1 MQACARPVTA
11 LSLRGNRR
19 LYGAVTRVYGR
30 SAVDFRLLGPL
41 EVLDDDGRELSV
53 GTGRQRALLALL
65 VLRANELVPSDR
77 LVDELWGES
86 APPTAHRMVLNQVS
100 ALRRVLGRDGRIETR
115 GSAYCLQIAEGER
128 DVDRFEAL
136 LERGRSRTEVSDP
149 EGAAAALRE
158 ALSLWRGPA
167 LADLAYES
175 FAQTEIARLEQR
187 RMAAFEERVDAEL
200 ALGRHAD
207 LVPELDAAVAEHP
220 LRERLHAQL
229 MLALY
234 RCGRQAEALEV
245 YVRARQTLVEEVGVE
260 PGPELRAR
268 HAAVLAQDPALEL
281 PPDERELPP
290 GLEGG
295 SPLLAG
301 RNEEL
306 AELQTWLAEA
316 REGHGG
322 LVLLSGRRGIGKTR
336 LAAELA
342 SAALQTGVEVVYLG
356 AAVPADDALAAAR
369 RVAATERPVLLVLDD
384 AADAGPGVLTAVA
397 EVARGAEARRL
408 LVLVLHQQPDVPPAF
423 AGLDARSMELG
434 PLTAEAISE
443 IARLYLPDEDT
454 AIPAQVL
461 VAKSDGVPLEAH
473 RAASEW
479 AQQEAAE
486 RLVASATRTETER
499 GDVRSAEAELADDL
513 IDLQQARE
521 RGRLYT
527 LGELEA
533 ELGDDEPPDPAVCPF
548 LGLATFDAAHAD
560 YFFGR
565 ERLVAELLA
574 RLVGSPLLAV
584 VGPSGSGKSSVVRA
598 GLLPALSEGAL
609 PGSGRWRQ
617 VVVRPGEQPLHELEA
632 ALRRTVPGAV
642 TRDGELAGLLAAIPP
657 GERLVLT
664 VDQFEEVFIACQDDA
679 QRAKFLDLLA
689 ELADD
694 RDGRVPVVLAMRAD
708 FYGRCASHER
718 LADMVGANQVLV
730 KPMRRDE
737 LRRAIELPARR
748 VGLRVEPALADALLA
763 DTLGEPGGLPLLS
776 TALLELWQE
785 RDGRVL
791 RRSAYD
797 RTGGVRGAVARLAES
812 TYSRLDEPK
821 REAARRILLRLSDA
835 TEQAAFV
842 RRRVPREELDLDRDE
857 DAAAALATLT
867 ERRLVSVD
875 QGAVEVA
882 HEALL
887 REWPR
892 LRRWLDEDAEGR
904 RLHQHLIQA
913 ARDWDAGGRDP
924 GELYRGARLASTLDW
939 AGHHE
944 RELNQVEREFV
955 ADSRAYAELEAER
968 QRRTNRR
975 LRGLLAGL
983 GVLLAL
989 ALAAGVVALEQR
1001 GTARDEAVAAEA
1013 QRLGAQALSED
1024 TLDRSLLLARQG
1036 MALDDSLTTRG
1047 NLLAALLRS
1056 PAAIHVLR
1064 GSGGRM
1070 LAVGV
1075 APSGRVVVS
1084 GDNRGG
1090 VVEFDTSGW
1099 RRGASYDTGLP
1110 VRTLRFSPD
1119 GTRLAI
1125 ASGNESA
1132 GELDL
1137 LDVASF
1143 HRIARRRLGP
1153 GPQAFHALAFSPD
1166 SRVLVTGYAG
1176 WNDEQGRPKPGVLA
1190 RLDARTGR
1198 SLGPATPVTRAGED
1212 FMLAF
1217 AAGGKRLVMMS
1228 EESRQ
1233 TVVRDADTL
1242 RPIRRMRAWGLPWAS
1257 AVSPDGRVAA
1267 LARDD
1272 GSLRLVDLRTGKSRT
1287 LPGGHDGS
1295 VQGAAFS
1302 ADGNTLITV
1311 GDDAKAIVWDVR
1323 GRRPRATF
1331 EGHGGRIAGV
1341 ALTPVARTAYT
1352 ASFDGTVIAWDV
1364 AGSRRLGQ
1372 PFAAAPQG
1380 RVRTISETG
1389 LGPVTPASYNLSVSP
1404 DGDTIA
1410 IVQPVPGFV
1419 NLIDSRTLRLRGRIR
1434 APNAAAATIAPDG
1447 RTIAITGGDGSLRF
1461 WDIRALAPLSRV
1473 LHAGEGPSFSPRFT
1487 PDGRLLITHG
1497 QDWALRVWDTRRHT
1511 VVRKLQLRQ
1520 NTSDPDVRPD
1530 GKVLAIGVCTGGVGP
1545 CSPPQGG
1552 PDGPTAQGKDGVEIL
1567 SLPSLK
1573 RVARIPMRSAR
1584 WSSFSEDGRLLVVGN
1599 HEGRAQLYDGHT
1611 FRPVGR
1617 PLLGHAGFLVTADF
1631 SPDGRTLATSSSD
1644 GTVRLWDTSSSRP
1657 IGTPLPGIPNV
1668 QVGVAFI
1675 RGGTHI
1681 ATVYDSGQGYA
1692 WDVTPSSWAHF
1703 ACAVA
1708 GRTLTRAEW
1717 QEALPGR
1724 DYSPACAP

>member
-1 MQACARPVTA
+1 
-11 LSLRGNRR
+11 
-19 LYGAVTRVYGR
+19 VYGR
-30 SAVDFRLLGPL
+30 FAVDFRLLGPL
-41 EVLDDDGRELSV
+41 EVLDDDSHELSV

-65 VLRANELVPSDR
+65 VLRANELVASDR

-86 APPTAHRMVLNQVS
+86 APPTARRMVLNQIS
-100 ALRRVLGRDGRIETR
+100 ALRRVVGRDGRLETR
-115 GSAYCLQIAEGER
+115 GSGYCLRVAEGER

-136 LERGRSRTEVSDP
+136 LEQGRSRMQVVDP

-167 LADLAYES
+167 LADLAYEP
-175 FAQTEIARLEQR
+175 FAQTEIARLEER
-187 RMAAFEERVDAEL
+187 RLAAFEEWVDAEL
-200 ALGRHAD
+200 ALARHAD
-207 LVPELDAAVAEHP
+207 LVPELEAALAQHP

-234 RCGRQAEALEV
+234 RCGRQAEALEAFM
-245 YVRARQTLVEEVGVE
+245 RARATLVEEVGVE

-281 PPDERELPP
+281 PAAERELPP

-301 RNEEL
+301 RREEL
-306 AELQTWLAEA
+306 AKLQGRLAKA
-316 REGHGG
+316 REGRGC
-322 LVLLSGRRGIGKTR
+322 LVALCGPRGIGKTR

-342 SAALQTGVEVVYLG
+342 RAALEARVEVAYAG
-356 AAVPADDALAAAR
+356 AALPPDDALAVVR
-369 RVAATERPVLLVLDD
+369 RVAAIERPVLLVLDD
-384 AADAGPGVLTAVA
+384 AGDASPAVLAAVA
-397 EVARGAEARRL
+397 DLARSAEGRRL
-408 LVLVLHQQPDVPPAF
+408 LVLVLHRQLELPPAF
-423 AGLDARSMELG
+423 AGLTACSIELG
-434 PLTAEAISE
+434 PLSAEAVSE
-443 IARLYLPDEDT
+443 IARLYLPGAGAE
-454 AIPAQVL
+454 IPAQVL
-461 VAKSDGVPLEAH
+461 AAQSAGVPLGAH

-479 AQQEAAE
+479 AQQEAAD
-486 RLVASATRTETER
+486 RLVASAGRTEAER
-499 GDVRSAEAELADDL
+499 GDVRSAEAELAGDV

-527 LGELEA
+527 LGDLERDV
-533 ELGDDEPPDPAVCPF
+533 GDEQPPDPAICPF

-565 ERLVAELLA
+565 ERLVAELVA

-617 VVVRPGEQPLHELEA
+617 VLVRPGEQPLIELQA
-632 ALRRTVPGAV
+632 ALRRGVPGAAAA
-642 TRDGELAGLLAAIPP
+642 DGDLAGVLASLPP
-657 GERLVLT
+657 GERLILT
-664 VDQFEEVFIACQDDA
+664 VDQFEEVFVACQDGV
-679 QRAKFLDLLA
+679 QRAEFLDLLVEA
-689 ELADD
+689 ARD
-694 RDGRVPVVLAMRAD
+694 RDGRVPIVLAMRAD
-708 FYGRCASHER
+708 FYGRCASHEA
-718 LADMVGANQVLV
+718 LADLVGANQVLV
-730 KPMRRDE
+730 RPMRRDE

-748 VGLRVEPALADALLA
+748 AGLRVEPALVDALLA

-791 RRSAYD
+791 RRSAYA
-797 RTGGVRGAVARLAES
+797 RTGGVRGAVGRLAEA
-812 TYSRLDEPK
+812 TYARLEQPQQ
-821 REAARRILLRLSDA
+821 EAARRILLRLSEA
-835 TEQAAFV
+835 SEQAAFV
-842 RRRVPREELDLDRDE
+842 RRRVALEELDLERDE
-857 DAAAALATLT
+857 AASAALATLT
-867 ERRLVSVD
+867 ERRLVSID

-892 LRRWLDEDAEGR
+892 LRGWLEEDAEGR

-913 ARDWDAGGRDP
+913 ARDWEAGGRDP
-924 GELYRGARLASTLDW
+924 GELYRGARLASALDW
-939 AGHHE
+939 ADHHGP
-944 RELNQVEREFV
+944 ELNELEREFV
-955 ADSRAYAELEAER
+955 ADSRAHADREAER

-983 GVLLAL
+983 AVMLAL

-1001 GTARDEAVAAEA
+1001 GSARHEAVAAEA
-1013 QRLGAQALSED
+1013 QRLGSQALSED

-1036 MALDDSLTTRG
+1036 LALDDSLTTRS

-1064 GSGGRM
+1064 GGGGRM

-1075 APSGRVVVS
+1075 APGGRVVVA
-1084 GDNRGG
+1084 GDNRGR
-1090 VVEFDTSGW
+1090 VVEFRTAGW
-1099 RRGASYDTGLP
+1099 RRQASYRTGLP

-1125 ASGNESA
+1125 ASGNEGA

-1137 LDVASF
+1137 LDTAGF
-1143 HRIARRRLGP
+1143 RRIARRRLGP
-1153 GPQAFHALAFSPD
+1153 GRQGFHALAFSPN

-1176 WNDEQGRPKPGVLA
+1176 WNGEQGRPEPGLLA

-1198 SLGPATPVTRAGED
+1198 SLAPATPVTRPGED

-1217 AAGGKRLVMMS
+1217 AAGGKQLVTMS
-1228 EESRQ
+1228 EEARQ
-1233 TVVRDADTL
+1233 TVVRDAETL
-1242 RPIRRMRAWGLPWAS
+1242 RPIRRLHAWGLAWAS

-1272 GSLRLVDLRTGKSRT
+1272 GSVRLLDLRTGESRT
-1287 LPGGHDGS
+1287 LSGRHDGS
-1295 VQGAAFS
+1295 VQGADFS
-1302 ADGNTLITV
+1302 ADGNTLVTA
-1311 GDDAKAIVWDVR
+1311 GDDAKVIVWDVR
-1323 GRRPRATF
+1323 GGIPRATF
-1331 EGHGGRIAGV
+1331 AGHGGRIAGV
-1341 ALTPVARTAYT
+1341 ALTPVARTAYS

-1364 AGSRRLGQ
+1364 AGSRRLGK

-1389 LGPVTPASYNLSVSP
+1389 LAPPTPASYNISVSP

-1410 IVQPVPGFV
+1410 VVQPVQGFV
-1419 NLIDSRTLRLRGRIR
+1419 NLIDTRTLHLRGRIR
-1434 APNAAAATIAPDG
+1434 TPNAVAATLAPDG
-1447 RTIAITGGDGSLRF
+1447 RTIAITGDDGSLRF
-1461 WDIRALAPLSRV
+1461 WDYRTLAPLSRV
-1473 LHAGEGPSFSPRFT
+1473 LHAGQGPSFSPRFT

-1497 QDWALRVWDTRRHT
+1497 QDWAIRVWDTRRHT
-1511 VVRKLQLRQ
+1511 VVHKLQLRQ

-1530 GKVLAIGVCTGGVGP
+1530 GKVLAIGVCTGGAGP

-1552 PDGPTAQGKDGVEIL
+1552 PGGPTAQGQDGVEIL
-1567 SLPSLK
+1567 SLPSLEH
-1573 RVARIPMRSAR
+1573 VARIPMRSAR
-1584 WSSFSEDGRLLVVGN
+1584 WSSFSQDGRLLVVGN

-1617 PLLGHAGFLVTADF
+1617 PLLGHAGFLLTADF

-1644 GTVRLWDTSSSRP
+1644 GTVRLWDTASSRP
-1657 IGTPLPGIPNV
+1657 TGTPLPGIPNV
-1668 QVGVAFI
+1668 QVGVAFT
-1675 RGGTHI
+1675 RGGTHV

-1692 WDVTPSSWAHF
+1692 WDVTPSSWARF

-1708 GRTLTRAEW
+1708 GRTLSRAEW

-1724 DYSPACAP
+1724 DYSPACATR